1 MANVAAR
8 RNMAA
13 LLYHLVGGHQ
23 CMLRQKVTRVGNGML
38 DMEELIQK
46 GRIADKQIIDGT
58 A

>member
-1 MANVAAR
+1 
-8 RNMAA
+8 MAA